1 MSRTQKPMPL
11 SPEEAY
17 QQLRN
22 RPQWVVEHTRIY
34 RDFRFETFKQAL
46 RFVNAVARIAG
57 RVGHHPNITLHEY
70 HFVRIE
76 TYDHL
81 TGGLSTKDL
90 ELIRAIDRLKMPRA

>member
-1 MSRTQKPMPL
+1 MDPKPI

-17 QQLRN
+17 DALGKSLR
-22 RPQWVVEHTRIY
+22 WIVEQRRIY
-34 RDFRFETFKQAL
+34 RDYRFANFQQAL
-46 RFVNAVARIAG
+46 KFANAVAQVAG
-57 RVGHHPNITLHEY
+57 RVGHHPNISLHEY

-90 ELIRAIDRLKMPRA
+90 ELVRAIDRLRVPRT